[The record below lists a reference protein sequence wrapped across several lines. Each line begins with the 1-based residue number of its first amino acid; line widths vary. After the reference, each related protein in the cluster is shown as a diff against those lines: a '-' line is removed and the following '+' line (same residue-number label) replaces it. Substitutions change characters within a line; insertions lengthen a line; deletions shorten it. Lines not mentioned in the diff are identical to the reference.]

1 MTNKQT
7 KSKEDLLK
15 EINILKKKLAA
26 LESSGSLHKNKLISQ
41 NAQYAL
47 LNNELTKSRE
57 EYKSAYDLFR
67 LLADTTNDMLWAKDM
82 QGNFTFTNKAICEK
96 LLNAK
101 DVNEPIGKHVMFFV
115 DRERAAHPEN
125 KDWFTFGEEC
135 GDSDAITIKE
145 QKTCRFEEYGN
156 VFGKYLILDVYKT
169 PIWNEKGEMIGT
181 VGSARDVTEQR
192 RVEEQLKK
200 SEKKYRLLA
209 TNTLDSIWTTDMH
222 LNLTFVN
229 DTVFDLLGYTPEE
242 IYKLNIAKITP
253 PEGLMII
260 LDEGK
265 KLIAKYKHKQGE
277 ITQAKFEVQH
287 FKKDGNLIDVKITM
301 NLLVD
306 DKGTILGFQG
316 RTVDISL
323 RKEMETKLKRS
334 EKLSRSITESAADAI
349 ISINNEGKILLW
361 NRAASDMFGY
371 DKEEMINRNLSE
383 IIPER
388 YKLPHSHALK
398 RIKNTTGIGKSARGV
413 IEISARRKDG
423 SEFPIEL
430 SLSSWEIS
438 GEKYHTGIIRDI
450 SERKKHEKEL
460 NAALEKARES
470 DRLKTAFL
478 ANMSHEIRTPM
489 NGILGFSNLLRD
501 PSLTHVERK
510 EYTEIINKSSDRLLN
525 TMSDLIEMSKIES
538 EQVEITKTRISVN
551 KLLDELY
558 DLFQHNAFKKG
569 LSFSFAPGLPDEKA
583 TIITD
588 KEKVQRIL
596 SNLIKNAIKYSEKGS
611 ISFGYI
617 LKEDFIEFFVKDTGI
632 GIPSSRQQAIFNRFE
647 QADIEDTRAFQGSG
661 LGLSISKAYTEILG
675 GTIWVTSEEGKG
687 STFRFTIPYDTKA
700 KTAIEPE
707 AKTPENL
714 QKENTDRK
722 RHLLI
727 VEDEETSSFY
737 LGTILKDMFAKI
749 TFARTG
755 EEAVEICKNNPTIDM
770 ILMDI
775 KMPIMNGYEATRKI
789 RKFNKN
795 VIIIAQTAHA
805 LTGDKTKALEAGCND
820 YISKPINKTI
830 LFDIIKNFF

>member
-7 KSKEDLLK
+7 KSKEDLLR

-26 LESSGSLHKNKLISQ
+26 LESTGRLHENKLIRQ
-41 NAQYAL
+41 NEQYAL
-47 LNNELTKSRE
+47 LNSELTKSRE
-57 EYKSAYDLFR
+57 QYKSAYELFR

-96 LLNAK
+96 LINAK

-115 DRERAAHPEN
+115 KRERAAHPEN
-125 KDWFTFGEEC
+125 KNWFTFGEEC

-181 VGSARDVTEQR
+181 VGSARDITEQR
-192 RVEEQLKK
+192 RVEEQLKE

-229 DTVFDLLGYTPEE
+229 DTVIDLLGYTPEE
-242 IYKLNIAKITP
+242 IYKLNLAEITP
-253 PEGLMII
+253 PESLKII
-260 LDEGK
+260 MNEGK
-265 KLIAKYKHKQGE
+265 KLIAKYKQGK
-277 ITQAKFEVQH
+277 IVQAKFEIQH
-287 FKKDGNLIDVKITM
+287 FKKDGKLIDVKVTT

-306 DKGTILGFQG
+306 EKGTILGFQG

-349 ISINNEGKILLW
+349 ISINSEGKILLW
-361 NRAASDMFGY
+361 NPAASDMFGY
-371 DKEEMINRNLSE
+371 NKEEMINRNLSE
-383 IIPER
+383 IIPEQ
-388 YKLPHSHALK
+388 YKFSHSHALK
-398 RIKNTTGIGKSARGV
+398 KIKKTTGMEKSDRRI

-423 SEFPIEL
+423 TEFPIEL

-438 GEKYHTGIIRDI
+438 GEKYYTGIIRDI
-450 SERKKHEKEL
+450 SERKKYEKEL
-460 NAALEKARES
+460 ETALEKAQES

-489 NGILGFSNLLRD
+489 NGILGFSNLLKD
-501 PSLTHVERK
+501 PNLTHVERK
-510 EYTEIINKSSDRLLN
+510 EYTDIINKSSDRLLN
-525 TMSDLIEMSKIES
+525 TMSDLIEISKIES
-538 EQVEITKTRISVN
+538 GQVEITKTKISVN
-551 KLLDELY
+551 KLLDELF
-558 DLFQHNAFKKG
+558 DLFQHDAFKKG
-569 LSFSFAPGLPDEKA
+569 LSFSIAPGLSDEKA
-583 TIITD
+583 TITTD
-588 KEKVQRIL
+588 KGKLQRIL
-596 SNLIKNAIKYSEKGS
+596 SNLIKNANKFTEKGGV
-611 ISFGYI
+611 SFGYVVKGKF
-617 LKEDFIEFFVKDTGI
+617 LEFFVKDTGI
-632 GIPSSRQQAIFNRFE
+632 GVPYNRQQAIFNRFE

-661 LGLSISKAYTEILG
+661 LGLSISKAYTEMLG
-675 GTIWVTSEEGKG
+675 GNIWLTSEEGKG
-687 STFRFTIPYDTKA
+687 STFRFTIPYDTRE
-700 KTAIEPE
+700 KTATEPE
-707 AKTPENL
+707 AKATKTR
-714 QKENTDRK
+714 QKENTDINRQ
-722 RHLLI
+722 LLI
-727 VEDEETSSFY
+727 VEDEETSSLY
-737 LGTILKDMFAKI
+737 LETILKDMFAKI
-749 TFARTG
+749 SFAKTG
-755 EEAVEICKNNPTIDM
+755 KEAVEICRNNSTIDI

-775 KMPIMNGYEATRKI
+775 KMPEMNGYEATREI

-805 LTGDKTKALEAGCND
+805 LAGDKTKALEAGCND

-830 LFDIIKNFF
+830 LFKIIKNLL